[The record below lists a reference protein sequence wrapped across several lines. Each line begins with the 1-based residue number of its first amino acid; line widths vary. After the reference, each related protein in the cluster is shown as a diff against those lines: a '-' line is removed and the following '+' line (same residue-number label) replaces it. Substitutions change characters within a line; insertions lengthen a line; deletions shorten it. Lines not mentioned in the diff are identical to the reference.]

1 MPLRSDWSTRAC
13 TIARGIDVVGDPWTL
28 LILREAFA
36 GALRFDEF
44 TARTGI
50 SDKALSARLKD
61 AVSAGLIE
69 RVEITDGPRPRA
81 EYRLS
86 ESGADA
92 LPILHAFALWAD
104 KHAPN
109 PERGTLGINCRACGA
124 RAQSADVC
132 LSCGSRL
139 TAENTR
145 WTRPGE
151 WDGAQVDLVGAQQP

>member
-1 MPLRSDWSTRAC
+1 
-13 TIARGIDVVGDPWTL
+13 

-44 TARTGI
+44 AARTGI
-50 SDKALSARLKD
+50 SDKALSARLKE

-69 RVEITDGPRPRA
+69 RVEVTDGLRPRA
-81 EYRLS
+81 EYRLT

-104 KHAPN
+104 KHASHS
-109 PERGTLGINCRACGA
+109 ELGALGINCRTCCA

-132 LSCGSRL
+132 LSCGSPL

-151 WDGAQVDLVGAQQP
+151 WDGAQVDLVGVRQR